1 MKKIQFV
8 KYQLTNK
15 KHNFYNHDLVS
26 LQTAYIIALITI
38 LGGNYEAKQDY
49 KRVAGSSNDFY
60 YDRKCTGS
68 RYK

>member
-26 LQTAYIIALITI
+26 LQTAYIITLITI
-38 LGGNYEAKQDY
+38 LGGKL
-49 KRVAGSSNDFY
+49 
-60 YDRKCTGS
+60 
-68 RYK
+68 